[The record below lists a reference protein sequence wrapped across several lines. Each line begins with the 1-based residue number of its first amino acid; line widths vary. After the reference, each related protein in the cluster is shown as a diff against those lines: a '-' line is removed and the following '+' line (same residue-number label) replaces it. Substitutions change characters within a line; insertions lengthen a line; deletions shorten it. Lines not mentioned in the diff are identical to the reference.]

1 MEIKY
6 FTKHCTRIPEHVFVI
21 EQVSSKLLNINFL
34 DSSTDHS
41 SSDSQSPVQLAFP
54 GQEAELIISW
64 CFKSQILNMPKCIQF

>member
-34 DSSTDHS
+34 DSSTDYS
-41 SSDSQSPVQLAFP
+41 SSESQSPVQLAFP
-54 GQEAELIISW
+54 EQEAELIILW
-64 CFKSQILNMPKCIQF
+64 CFKSQTLNMPR